1 MKRVLSG
8 VLLGVGMSVALAT
21 GASADTGVVQMEGEV
36 AQVCTTCPNCGKQR
50 AYNYNYNYQQNAA
63 AQQYY
68 RAYLNAAM
76 QARNNQNYNYRAP
89 NYNYNYNRGYRGGNN
104 FYRSRNTGNTVSN
117 SGGSFYIMGNGFS
130 YSNF

>member
-104 FYRSRNTGNTVSN
+104 QEQSSC
-117 SGGSFYIMGNGFS
+117 S
-130 YSNF
+130 